1 MRDAFELAD
10 ALALA
15 DRRGL
20 AIDRTVQN
28 WHAARQADRSG
39 TIRLTDLMARS
50 FTWPLARPV
59 QSGVLAALDLSAT
72 LRRPLAERL
81 MFGRRH

>member
-1 MRDAFELAD
+1 
-10 ALALA
+10 
-15 DRRGL
+15 
-20 AIDRTVQN
+20 
-28 WHAARQADRSG
+28 
-39 TIRLTDLMARS
+39 MARS